1 VRRALRLV
9 AFTGAITT
17 ALALST
23 APAVATHVHCGD
35 TITQSTALDSD
46 LTGCTGDGI
55 VIGAPNVTLDLADHT
70 ISGDGGSSQAGIRD
84 SGWSRAVVRN
94 GTIRN
99 FGYGIYFYQA
109 NGGHIEHL
117 DITALQGI
125 SLLGQPTENVV
136 AANSVTGG
144 IAVGESYWFANQS
157 YRQADNRIEQNIVT
171 SSPSAGG
178 GSGINL
184 NLVDRNVVSQ
194 NLVTGGPIVVVGDSY
209 SHNGSDE
216 NKITGNTVVSSR
228 TEYDILLA
236 QDCTRNDVAGNQVF
250 GGSIGVE
257 VTVSCNGNFVRE
269 NQIRNTGRYGIAVS
283 HNGYSTSGNLLD
295 SNDIANSAVDGIF
308 VSNLATDT
316 IVTQNVAHE
325 NGDDGIQIDAAGTG
339 LAQNTANR
347 NGDLGIEAVPG
358 VLDRGGNRAK
368 QNGNPAQCL
377 NVSCSS
383 SGKP

>member
-1 VRRALRLV
+1 MA
-9 AFTGAITT
+9 ATGAITT
-17 ALALST
+17 VLALST

-35 TITQSTALDSD
+35 TIAQSTALDSD
-46 LTGCTGDGI
+46 LTGCTGDGV
-55 VIGAPNVTLDLADHT
+55 VIGAPNVTLDLAGHT
-70 ISGDGGSSQAGIRD
+70 ISGDGGASQSGIRD
-84 SGWSRAVVRN
+84 FGWSNAVVRN

-117 DITALQGI
+117 DIAALQGI
-125 SLLGQPTENVV
+125 SLLGQPTNNVV
-136 AANSVTGG
+136 AANSVAGG
-144 IAVGESYWFANQS
+144 IALAESYWFANQS

-178 GSGINL
+178 GSGIIL
-184 NLVDRNVVSQ
+184 HRLDRNLVSQ
-194 NLVTGGPIVVVGDSY
+194 NLVTGGPIVVVGDIF

-216 NKITGNTVVSSR
+216 NTITGNTVVSSSSD
-228 TEYDILLA
+228 YDILLA
-236 QDCTRNDVAGNQVF
+236 QDCTRNDVAGNSVF
-250 GGSIGVE
+250 GGRVGVM
-257 VTVSCNGNFVRE
+257 VTASCNGNFVRE
-269 NQIRNTGRYGIAVS
+269 NQIRNTGRYGIGVS
-283 HNGYSTSGNLLD
+283 DNGYRTSGNLLD
-295 SNDIANSAVDGIF
+295 ANDIAGSAVDGIF

-325 NGDDGIQIDAAGTG
+325 NGDDGIQIDAASTG
-339 LAQNTANR
+339 LAQNTASR